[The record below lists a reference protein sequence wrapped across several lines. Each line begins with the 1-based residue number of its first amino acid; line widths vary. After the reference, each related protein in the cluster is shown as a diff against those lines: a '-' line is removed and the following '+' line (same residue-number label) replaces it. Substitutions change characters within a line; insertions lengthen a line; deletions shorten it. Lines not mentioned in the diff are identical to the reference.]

1 MIPDLPF
8 SLTTLRRGDSVNGA
22 MERAAFAERV
32 REERDQRVT
41 K

>member
-8 SLTTLRRGDSVNGA
+8 SLSTLRRGDAVKGA

-32 REERDQRVT
+32 REEPDRQVT